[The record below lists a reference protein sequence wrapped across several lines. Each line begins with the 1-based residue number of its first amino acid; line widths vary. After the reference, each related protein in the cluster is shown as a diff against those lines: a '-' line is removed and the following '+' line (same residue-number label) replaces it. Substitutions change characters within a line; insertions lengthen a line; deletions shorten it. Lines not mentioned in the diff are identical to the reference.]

1 MRAILACQTV
11 VFRTGDYTVIDRSSW
26 VVEYAASRTRLSKI
40 SVLLLQPGGIHVTA
54 STSTSAALDSDAT
67 AVQDID
73 MWFDPACPWAWIT
86 SRWLLEVEQVRPVRT
101 HFHVMSL
108 SVLNEGRDKPES
120 YRSFLDRAWG
130 PVRVCIAAEQQGGED
145 VLRDLYT
152 ALGNRIH
159 REGRK
164 PDRDLIVE
172 ALKEVDLPIEL
183 ADAADSTDY
192 DDALRASHH
201 RGMEPVGEEVGT
213 PVVHVD
219 GTAFFGPVVTPI
231 PRGEAAGRLWDG
243 TLLVAN
249 TDGFFEL
256 KRTRTREPSL
266 D

>member
-1 MRAILACQTV
+1 
-11 VFRTGDYTVIDRSSW
+11 
-26 VVEYAASRTRLSKI
+26 
-40 SVLLLQPGGIHVTA
+40 VTA
-54 STSTSAALDSDAT
+54 STSTSATLDSDAD
-67 AVQDID
+67 ARKDID

-101 HFHVMSL
+101 RFHVMSL
-108 SVLNEGRDKPES
+108 AVLNEDREDKPES
-120 YRSFLDRAWG
+120 YRRFLERAWG
-130 PVRVCIAAEQQGGED
+130 PVRVCIAAEQREGEGI
-145 VLRDLYT
+145 LRDLYT

-159 REGRK
+159 REGRDA
-164 PDRDLIVE
+164 DRELIIE
-172 ALKEVDLPIEL
+172 ALDEVGLPAEL

-192 DDALRASHH
+192 DEALRISHK
-201 RGMEPVGEEVGT
+201 RGMAPVGEDVGT

-231 PRGEAAGRLWDG
+231 PRGEAAGQLWDG

-256 KRTRTREPSL
+256 KRTRTRKPSF